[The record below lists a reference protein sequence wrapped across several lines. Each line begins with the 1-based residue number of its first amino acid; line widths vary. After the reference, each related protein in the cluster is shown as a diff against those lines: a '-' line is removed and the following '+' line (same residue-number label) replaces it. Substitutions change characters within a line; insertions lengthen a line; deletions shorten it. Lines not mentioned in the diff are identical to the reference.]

1 MIFNDLIR
9 KDVLSKNFLPVIYL
23 GLLVWFVIKAFDN
36 TTYIFV
42 YPNLFNFQK
51 HISNF
56 LFYLFVVFYLYQW
69 IKCSK
74 RKIELALF
82 FVFIV
87 FSTISRKYSSN
98 PLVFDLFFVP
108 LFLAKYLDREKFLNI
123 ALLGLVLFFILDLSL
138 YFSGLLPNLE
148 KFYRSTLNTE
158 RMSLGLIH
166 PNHVGFYSM
175 LFCFLYV
182 LKRKHLN
189 VIDYLILIGFSI
201 FCYKIP
207 NSVTTT
213 SIILLLAI
221 ACFVD
226 KYLIKN
232 TLTKKYNIVLL
243 WSILFV
249 VGFVLFLTYFI
260 TFTGMFKQYLVN
272 MPGAIWAR
280 FELSKM
286 WFDNL
291 GISLFGDFATIKDFA
306 IRKVIVCVDC
316 VYFHLPIYYGYAVYI
331 FYMFV
336 LFYILV
342 TSVLRY
348 EYLLA
353 FIIVLTVIY
362 GVSEKL
368 ACLAS
373 FMPIYAYL
381 FCSSYSDVIK
391 RKNILKGN
399 NSL

>member
-1 MIFNDLIR
+1 MIINDLIR
-9 KDVLSKNFLPVIYL
+9 KDVLSKNFLPVIYW

-74 RKIELALF
+74 RKIELTLF

-87 FSTISRKYSSN
+87 FSAISKKYSSN

-138 YFSGLLPNLE
+138 YFTGFLPNLE
-148 KFYRSTLNTE
+148 KFYRSSLNIE

-213 SIILLLAI
+213 SIILLLVF
-221 ACFVD
+221 ACLVD
-226 KYLIKN
+226 NYLLKN
-232 TLTKKYNIVLL
+232 TLTKKYNNVLL

-291 GISLFGDFATIKDFA
+291 GISLFGDFASIKDLA

-336 LFYILV
+336 LLYILV
-342 TSVLRY
+342 RSVLCF

-381 FCSSYSDVIK
+381 FCS
-391 RKNILKGN
+391 RFKNIRLKN
-399 NSL
+399 EI

>member
-1 MIFNDLIR
+1 MIIINLIR
-9 KDVLSKNFLPVIYL
+9 KDFLSKYFLPVIYL
-23 GLLVWFVIKAFDN
+23 GLLVWFVIKAFDT

-74 RKIELALF
+74 RKIELVLF

-87 FSTISRKYSSN
+87 FSTISKKFSSN

-123 ALLGLVLFFILDLSL
+123 ALLGLLLFFILDVSL
-138 YFSGLLPNLE
+138 YFTGFLPNLE
-148 KFYRSTLNTE
+148 KFYRSSLNIE

-166 PNHVGFYSM
+166 PNNVGFYSM

-182 LKRKHLN
+182 LKRKHFY

-207 NSVTTT
+207 NSITTT
-213 SIILLLAI
+213 CIILLLAI
-221 ACFVD
+221 ACLVD
-226 KYLIKN
+226 NYLLKN
-232 TLTKKYNIVLL
+232 TLTKKYNNVLL

-272 MPGAIWAR
+272 MPGEIWAR
-280 FELSKM
+280 FVLSKM

-291 GISLFGDFATIKDFA
+291 GISLFGDFASIKDLA
-306 IRKVIVCVDC
+306 LRKVIVCVDC
-316 VYFHLPIYYGYAVYI
+316 VYFYLPIYYGYAVYI
-331 FYMFV
+331 FYM
-336 LFYILV
+336 LLLLYILV
-342 TSVLRY
+342 ISVFRF

-381 FCSSYSDVIK
+381 FCSRFEYI
-391 RKNILKGN
+391 RLKKEI
-399 NSL
+399 

>member
-1 MIFNDLIR
+1 MIINNLIR
-9 KDVLSKNFLPVIYL
+9 KDFLSKYFLPVIYL

-74 RKIELALF
+74 RKIELVLF

-87 FSTISRKYSSN
+87 FSTISKKFSSN

-108 LFLAKYLDREKFLNI
+108 LFLAKYLDREKFLNT
-123 ALLGLVLFFILDLSL
+123 ALLGLLLFFILDLSL
-138 YFSGLLPNLE
+138 YFTGFLPNLE
-148 KFYRSTLNTE
+148 KFYRSSLNIE

-182 LKRKHLN
+182 LKRKHFY

-207 NSVTTT
+207 NSITTT
-213 SIILLLAI
+213 CIILLLAI
-221 ACFVD
+221 ACLVD
-226 KYLIKN
+226 NYLLKN
-232 TLTKKYNIVLL
+232 TLTRKYNNVLL

-249 VGFVLFLTYFI
+249 VGFVLFLTYFF

-272 MPGAIWAR
+272 MPGEILAR

-291 GISLFGDFATIKDFA
+291 GISLFGDFASIKDLA
-306 IRKVIVCVDC
+306 LRKVIVCVDC

-331 FYMFV
+331 FYMLVF
-336 LFYILV
+336 LYILV
-342 TSVLRY
+342 RSVFRF

-381 FCSSYSDVIK
+381 FCSRFEYI
-391 RKNILKGN
+391 RLKNEI
-399 NSL
+399 

>member
-1 MIFNDLIR
+1 MKMIINDLIR
-9 KDVLSKNFLPVIYL
+9 KDVLSKIFLPVIYL
-23 GLLVWFVIKAFDN
+23 GLLVWLIIKAFDN

-51 HISNF
+51 HISNL
-56 LFYLFVVFYLYQW
+56 LFYFFVVFYLYQW
-69 IKCSK
+69 IKFSK
-74 RKIELALF
+74 RKIELVLF

-87 FSTISRKYSSN
+87 FSIISKKYSSN

-108 LFLAKYLDREKFLNI
+108 LFLAKYLDRGKFLNI
-123 ALLGLVLFFILDLSL
+123 ALLALVLFFILDLSL
-138 YFSGLLPNLE
+138 YFTGLLPNLE
-148 KFYRSTLNTE
+148 KFYRPSLNIE

-182 LKRKHLN
+182 LKRKHLS

-221 ACFVD
+221 VCLVNNCLL
-226 KYLIKN
+226 KIPLK
-232 TLTKKYNIVLL
+232 KKYNNVLL

-249 VGFVLFLTYFI
+249 VVFALFLTYFI
-260 TFTGMFKQYLVN
+260 TFTGTFKQYLVN

-286 WFDNL
+286 WYDNL
-291 GISLFGDFATIKDFA
+291 GLSLFGNFAAIKDLA
-306 IRKVIVCVDC
+306 IRKVIVCIDC
-316 VYFHLPIYYGYAVYI
+316 LYFHLPIYYGYSVYI
-331 FYMFV
+331 FYMTV

-342 TSVLRY
+342 KSVITH
-348 EYLLA
+348 EYLLSV
-353 FIIVLTVIY
+353 ILVLTVIY

-373 FMPIYAYL
+373 FMPVYAYL
-381 FCSSYSDVIK
+381 FCSRISNTK
-391 RKNILKGN
+391 LKHKV
-399 NSL
+399 